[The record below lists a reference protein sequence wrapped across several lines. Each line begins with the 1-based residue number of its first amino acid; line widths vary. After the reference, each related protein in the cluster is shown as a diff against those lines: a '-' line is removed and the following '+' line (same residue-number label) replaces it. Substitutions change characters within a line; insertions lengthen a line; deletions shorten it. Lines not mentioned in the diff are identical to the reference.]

1 MIRGDIINWDAH
13 PFVSIL
19 VMKNMVSMAVK
30 YNQKKMSGMTEFVL
44 FFFKFRDKMQVKKLI
59 QAQVKE
65 I

>member
-1 MIRGDIINWDAH
+1 
-13 PFVSIL
+13 
-19 VMKNMVSMAVK
+19 MKNMVSMAVK

-44 FFFKFRDKMQVKKLI
+44 FFFFKFRDKMQVKKLI